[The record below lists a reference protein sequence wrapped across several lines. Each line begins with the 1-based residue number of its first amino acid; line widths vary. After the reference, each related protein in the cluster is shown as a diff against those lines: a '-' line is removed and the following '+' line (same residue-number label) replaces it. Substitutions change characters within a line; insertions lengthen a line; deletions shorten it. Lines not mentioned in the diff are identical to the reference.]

1 MSSKALLIGIVL
13 SFGLLFGAAFWFS
26 QPSPTAPAVASASTG
41 QLTTTET
48 FYDFGTISMKKG
60 PVSHKFTVTNSDSVP
75 AVVTKLFS
83 SCMCTKGVLI
93 TESKTWGPF
102 GMPGH
107 VSIPKIAAEIAPS
120 QTAQVEVIFDPAAHG
135 PAGVGKIERTVTA
148 ELNGRSPLLFNFSAN
163 VTP

>member
-26 QPSPTAPAVASASTG
+26 KPQPAAPAVASASIG

-60 PVSHKFTVTNSDSVP
+60 PVSYKFTVTNSDSVP
-75 AVVTKLFS
+75 ATVTKLYS
-83 SCMCTKGVLI
+83 SCMCTKGTLI
-93 TESKTWGPF
+93 TPDKTWGPF

-107 VSIPKIAAEIAPS
+107 VAIPSIAAEIAS
-120 QTAQVEVIFDPAAHG
+120 GKSAQIEVIFDPAAHG
-135 PAGVGKIERTVTA
+135 PAGVGKIDRTVTA
-148 ELNGRSPLLFNFSAN
+148 ELNGQSPLLFSFSAN